1 MSSKCSLIM
10 KTIAKVICVWY
21 FDLRVSSLS
30 SPWDQQRFNS
40 VSYKQVHQTLLN
52 IYVVLQNHP
61 ASINKQK
68 LVPFMLDSGKKIQK
82 IMFDV
87 YYHDQHA
94 PTVLKR
100 VKILKYSIFEIFNII
115 FENNFAKC

>member
-1 MSSKCSLIM
+1 
-10 KTIAKVICVWY
+10 
-21 FDLRVSSLS
+21 
-30 SPWDQQRFNS
+30 
-40 VSYKQVHQTLLN
+40 
-52 IYVVLQNHP
+52 
-61 ASINKQK
+61 
-68 LVPFMLDSGKKIQK
+68 MLDSGKKIQN

>member
-1 MSSKCSLIM
+1 M

-30 SPWDQQRFNS
+30 SPWDQQRFNG

-68 LVPFMLDSGKKIQK
+68 IVPFMLDSGKKIQN

-115 FENNFAKC
+115 FKNNFAKC